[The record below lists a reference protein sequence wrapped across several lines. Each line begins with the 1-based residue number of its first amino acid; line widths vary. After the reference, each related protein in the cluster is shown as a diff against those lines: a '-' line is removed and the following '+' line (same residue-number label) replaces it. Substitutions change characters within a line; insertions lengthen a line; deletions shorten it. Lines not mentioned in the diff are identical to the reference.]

1 MQGRAGVGVRQL
13 PVRQIGT
20 AGAILPSAQL
30 ASQPAD
36 AVLHAASSVV
46 PAAAAMIP
54 NPFSVLYAS
63 TKSFLSC
70 ERSEG

>member
-1 MQGRAGVGVRQL
+1 MGSGLGVSGVAEGVAGGGLSGLSAALAALSTVRMSRPL
-13 PVRQIGT
+13 
-20 AGAILPSAQL
+20 
-30 ASQPAD
+30 
-36 AVLHAASSVV
+36 

-70 ERSEG
+70 E